1 LKVMIKKED
10 FNIGDIF
17 PFFERDLNKVLSS
30 IKHNVPPEKI
40 AEIHSIFKSL
50 ENHVDSILNKMR
62 QIGLFVNDLQH
73 NRVYPNS
80 YWYRWGYTEE
90 DMKHLGYLE
99 LIHPDDL
106 DRVKKMGIPN
116 NSNINNSMVLFR
128 LRTKTGEWRWILSS
142 TISITRNED
151 GSINQYI
158 GFDHDITEEME
169 AKEVLQAALLQAEA
183 AKQEAEARALEAN
196 TLREISTIIT
206 SELDLNTTINAILT
220 QAEKILSFDTA
231 SVQILNGNILKI
243 VGGHGWRKPDDLIGI
258 PIPIPGDNPNTRVIQ
273 SGKPLIIGDIIELY
287 PSMKDFFEEYEGHSW
302 IGFPLIIREA
312 IIGMLTFDKKE
323 KNFFTVEHRN
333 IGKSFASHVAI
344 ALDNARNFQRIN
356 NLSMTDPLTEISN
369 RRAFFNQMDYQ
380 EKLFKRYGTNF
391 SMIML
396 DIDFFKKINDKYG
409 HQTGDRVLKDIA
421 DEIKVVIR
429 DSDIVFRYGGDEFAV
444 ILSQSDEA
452 DAFEIAERIR
462 REVKNNIKLADKND
476 ILTICSGCAS
486 FSSLETRTIDKL
498 ISSADNALYYAKRN
512 RRNKT
517 INASDLS

>member
-1 LKVMIKKED
+1 MIKKED
-10 FNIGDIF
+10 FSIRDIF
-17 PFFERDLNKVLSS
+17 PFFERDLNKALSS

-40 AEIHSIFKSL
+40 TEIHSIVESL
-50 ENHVDSILNKMR
+50 ENHVDSILNNMR

-73 NRVYPNS
+73 NRAYPNS
-80 YWYRWGYTEE
+80 YWYKWGYTEE
-90 DMKHLGYLE
+90 DMKHLGYLK

-106 DRVKKMGIPN
+106 ERVRKMSIPN
-116 NSNINNSMVLFR
+116 NSTINNSMVLFR

-142 TISITRNED
+142 TLSITRNED

-183 AKQEAEARALEAN
+183 AKQEAETRALEAN

-206 SELDLNTTINAILT
+206 SDLDLDTTINAILT
-220 QAEKILSFDTA
+220 QAEKILPFDTA
-231 SVQILNGNILKI
+231 SVQILNGNTLEI
-243 VGGHGWRKPDDLIGI
+243 VGGHGWRKPDNLIGI
-258 PIPIPGDNPNTRVIQ
+258 TIPIPGNNPNTRVIK
-273 SGKPLIIGDIIELY
+273 SRKPLIIGDIIELY
-287 PSMKDFFEEYEGHSW
+287 PAMKGMFEEYEGHSW
-302 IGFPLIIREA
+302 IGFPLVIREA

-323 KNFFTVEHRN
+323 KNFYTIEHLN

-344 ALDNARNFQRIN
+344 ALENARNFQRIN
-356 NLSMTDPLTEISN
+356 NLSLIDPLTETSN
-369 RRAFFNQMDYQ
+369 RRALFNHMDYQ

-396 DIDFFKKINDKYG
+396 DIDYFKKINDKYG
-409 HQTGDRVLKDIA
+409 HQTGDRILKEIA
-421 DEIKVVIR
+421 DKIKVVIR
-429 DSDIVFRYGGDEFAV
+429 DSDIVFRYGGEEFAV
-444 ILSQSDEA
+444 ILSQSDEP

-462 REVKNNIKLADKND
+462 KKVKNTIKLPDKND
-476 ILTICSGCAS
+476 IVTISSGCAS

-512 RRNKT
+512 GRNKS